1 MSSQVRTHGNAAEK
15 AEKIDATR
23 NRVVDACYCVEQIMW
38 MRQRVFHSLQTHLLT
53 RISRPVAT
61 NMKLYL
67 LAASTLATRSSS
79 ALPFRGRPPK
89 TEENGERRNQ
99 AVEQF
104 LASETPEA
112 SAVLQQRVHQDAME
126 IFDFLVD
133 TRRTLHRHP
142 ELMYQEEE
150 TSKAIQTI
158 LREFD
163 IEFTTGW
170 AVNTNPDVHP
180 GPGGYGVVADIGTGK
195 EPCILL
201 RADMDALPI
210 MEQTNVDFRSQ
221 YPNKMHACGHDGH
234 TTMLLGAARIL
245 KGMENSLNGTVRL
258 VFQPAE
264 EGGAGAKRMREEGV
278 LTQQPKPALAM
289 GMHVWPTL
297 PSGVVAARPGP
308 LLAACERF
316 EITLQGV
323 GGHAAMP
330 HLVTDPIVTGASIIM
345 NLQTIVSRNTSPL
358 EAGVC
363 SITKFEAGSAFNII
377 PDSAIIWGTIRALST
392 ETLLELRDRVQ
403 HIVQSTATTYGCN
416 ATIKYSP
423 DYYPPTVNDPA
434 LFESF
439 SKEVG
444 ALVSE
449 EGRLRETEPTMG
461 AEDFSFFA
469 ESIPSTFYL
478 LGQGSGQVPPTNYG
492 LHHPQFALDES
503 VLTRGVELH
512 VNWAVRALK
521 KLAENDE
528 TSRQIRTAE
537 L

>member
-1 MSSQVRTHGNAAEK
+1 M
-15 AEKIDATR
+15 
-23 NRVVDACYCVEQIMW
+23 
-38 MRQRVFHSLQTHLLT
+38 
-53 RISRPVAT
+53 
-61 NMKLYL
+61 YL
-67 LAASTLATRSSS
+67 LAASTFTTTS
-79 ALPFRGRPPK
+79 ALPFRGRQPK
-89 TEENGERRNQ
+89 AEEEDKQQQKQSSGRNDLRSGV
-99 AVEQF
+99 VEHF
-104 LASETPEA
+104 FSSDSPEA
-112 SAVLQQRVHQDAME
+112 STVLHKTVHQEAAD

-142 ELMYQEEE
+142 ELMYQEEQ
-150 TSKAIQTI
+150 TSNIVQSI
-158 LREFD
+158 LQELD

-170 AVNTNPDVHP
+170 AVNTNPHVHS
-180 GPGGYGVVADIGTGK
+180 GPGGYGVVADIGTGL

-210 MEQTNVDFRSQ
+210 MEQTNVDFKSEQ
-221 YPNKMHACGHDGH
+221 PNKMHACGHDGH

-278 LTQQPKPALAM
+278 LTRQPKPSLAM

-316 EITLQGV
+316 ELRIQGV

-363 SITKFEAGSAFNII
+363 SITKFDAGSAFNII

-392 ETLLELRDRVQ
+392 ETLLELRNRVQ
-403 HIVQSTATTYGCN
+403 HIAESTATAYGCST
-416 ATIKYSP
+416 TIKYSP

-449 EGRLRETEPTMG
+449 EGVLRDTEPTMG

-512 VNWAVRALK
+512 VNWAIRALK
-521 KLAENDE
+521 RLAKNSSD
-528 TSRQIRTAE
+528 SQQMTAD